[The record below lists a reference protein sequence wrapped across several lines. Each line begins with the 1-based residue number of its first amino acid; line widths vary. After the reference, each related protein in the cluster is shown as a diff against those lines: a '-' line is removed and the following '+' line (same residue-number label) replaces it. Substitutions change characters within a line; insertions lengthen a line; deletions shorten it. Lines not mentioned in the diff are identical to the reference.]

1 MIEIDLGP
9 LQVAQL
15 AGSQPMPKGEQ
26 DHGLVAMRPAIVL
39 AGFDQLLDLTF
50 GEVFPCSDLGILGSG
65 WRDFPFYSGW
75 RYDFQG
81 RFCHMNQCS
90 HCSYFL

>member
-15 AGSQPMPKGEQ
+15 AGSQPMPEGKQ

-39 AGFDQLLDLTF
+39 AG
-50 GEVFPCSDLGILGSG
+50 
-65 WRDFPFYSGW
+65 YSKKLWGPKTAW
-75 RYDFQG
+75 SKKPWVKNLQ
-81 RFCHMNQCS
+81 
-90 HCSYFL
+90 